1 MTSMR
6 IFRIYQ
12 GEEHLQIGHLFF
24 HALFGLQTPKI
35 QPLELDYCIV
45 QPPVIYDEMSNIP
58 IQRNKK
64 RTALS
69 NSLCWKP
76 EKGV

>member
-24 HALFGLQTPKI
+24 MLYLAYKPQ
-35 QPLELDYCIV
+35 
-45 QPPVIYDEMSNIP
+45 
-58 IQRNKK
+58 
-64 RTALS
+64 
-69 NSLCWKP
+69 NSTT
-76 EKGV
+76 